1 MRRLWPLLVLA
12 GGVFVAVLAQ
22 TGLGLG
28 QWPILALLA
37 SAVVVAVVTSGSLS
51 FGEDST
57 SHPSEKATSLEAL
70 KQRYVAGEIDDIEFE
85 RKLETLFENETVSD
99 QRSLQRETDSTGD
112 PESSPETVEPEP
124 RVEDTHPERRKSRHD
139 RRCGSR
145 RRSCR

>member
-1 MRRLWPLLVLA
+1 M
-12 GGVFVAVLAQ
+12 LAQ
-22 TGLGLG
+22 TSLGLG
-28 QWPILALLA
+28 QWPILAL
-37 SAVVVAVVTSGSLS
+37 VVAAVLVAFTASGSLS
-51 FGEDST
+51 IGEDST
-57 SHPSEKATSLEAL
+57 SQSTGKATSLEAL
-70 KQRYVAGEIDDIEFE
+70 KQRYVAGEIDDVEFE

-99 QRSLQRETDSTGD
+99 VERSLQRETDSTGD

>member
-1 MRRLWPLLVLA
+1 MRRLWPLLA
-12 GGVFVAVLAQ
+12 SGIFVAVLAQ

-37 SAVVVAVVTSGSLS
+37 SAVVVAVVASGSLS

-57 SHPSEKATSLEAL
+57 SQPSEKATSLEAL
-70 KQRYVAGEIDDIEFE
+70 KQRYVAGEIDDVEFE

-99 QRSLQRETDSTGD
+99 VERSLRRETDATD
-112 PESSPETVEPEP
+112 DRESSPETVETEP
-124 RVEDTHPERRKSRHD
+124 RAEDTHPERRKSRPSG
-139 RRCGSR
+139 RCGSR